1 MQTLLEK
8 VPWGL
13 VGPRLKGRGPGASV
27 RSQLSSQQWMC
38 ARMCARV
45 RVRVSHQLRHRRG
58 GCAQFRVWPGRA
70 RREQPRLSVK
80 DPCVGQGPRSCCMVG
95 TQRKVP
101 AAWGPLSHGLRSG
114 AVGDLTG

>member
-13 VGPRLKGRGPGASV
+13 VGPRLKGRGPGVSV
-27 RSQLSSQQWMC
+27 RSQFSSQQWMC
-38 ARMCARV
+38 AHMCARA
-45 RVRVSHQLRHRRG
+45 RVCVSTQLRG
-58 GCAQFRVWPGRA
+58 GAGVRSSRAWPGRA

-80 DPCVGQGPRSCCMVG
+80 DPCAGQGPRSCCTVS

-101 AAWGPLSHGLRSG
+101 ADLGLSSCGLRSG